1 MPDKELAVQD
11 DWNVTVDSGSCVGS
25 GMCVAVAA
33 KLFATGPD
41 GKAVV
46 LRAETGQ
53 DPDVLDAAD
62 LCPGG
67 AIIVTDAATGQEVD
81 PPTS

>member
-1 MPDKELAVQD
+1 MQD
-11 DWNVTVDSGSCVGS
+11 EWTVSIDSGACVGS
-25 GMCVAVAA
+25 GMCVAVAER
-33 KLFATGPD
+33 LFATGAD
-41 GKAVV
+41 GKAVA

-67 AIIVTDAATGQEVD
+67 AIIVTDAATGQEVEL
-81 PPTS
+81 PTS